1 MGNRLFQEA
10 REFVQNVLHSES
22 HTNNQETNALH
33 SENNVNSSNTN
44 HLHSENTNSEETV
57 EIAKNA
63 LSSAFANSTEAEKVQ
78 LRELQE
84 QLENH
89 LK

>member
-10 REFVQNVLHSES
+10 REFVEH
-22 HTNNQETNALH
+22 ALH
-33 SENNVNSSNTN
+33 SGRDEDY
-44 HLHSENTNSEETV
+44 EKTV
-57 EIAKNA
+57 DVAKNA
-63 LSSAFANSTEAEKVQ
+63 LLSAFANSTDAEKVQ

-84 QLENH
+84 KLENH

>member
-10 REFVQNVLHSES
+10 REFVENVLHSGRDEDYEK
-22 HTNNQETNALH
+22 TV
-33 SENNVNSSNTN
+33 NV
-44 HLHSENTNSEETV
+44 
-57 EIAKNA
+57 AKNA
-63 LSSAFANSTEAEKVQ
+63 LSSAFANSTDAEKVQ

-84 QLENH
+84 KLENH

>member
-10 REFVQNVLHSES
+10 REFVENVLNSGRDEDYDK
-22 HTNNQETNALH
+22 TV
-33 SENNVNSSNTN
+33 NV
-44 HLHSENTNSEETV
+44 
-57 EIAKNA
+57 AKNA
-63 LSSAFANSTEAEKVQ
+63 LSSAFANSTDAEKLQ

-84 QLENH
+84 KLENH

>member
-10 REFVQNVLHSES
+10 REFVENVL
-22 HTNNQETNALH
+22 
-33 SENNVNSSNTN
+33 NSGRD
-44 HLHSENTNSEETV
+44 EDYDKTV
-57 EIAKNA
+57 DVAKNA
-63 LSSAFANSTEAEKVQ
+63 LSSAFANSTDAEKVQ

-84 QLENH
+84 KLENH

>member
-10 REFVQNVLHSES
+10 REFVENVL
-22 HTNNQETNALH
+22 
-33 SENNVNSSNTN
+33 SSGR
-44 HLHSENTNSEETV
+44 EEDHGKTV
-57 EIAKNA
+57 DIAKNA
-63 LSSAFANSTEAEKVQ
+63 LSSAFANSTDAEKLQ

-84 QLENH
+84 KLENH

>member
-10 REFVQNVLHSES
+10 REFVENVLHSERGEDYEKS
-22 HTNNQETNALH
+22 
-33 SENNVNSSNTN
+33 VNT
-44 HLHSENTNSEETV
+44 
-57 EIAKNA
+57 AKNA
-63 LSSAFANSTEAEKVQ
+63 IISAFANSTDAEKIQ

-84 QLENH
+84 QLENY

>member
-10 REFVQNVLHSES
+10 REFVENVLNSGRDEDYDK
-22 HTNNQETNALH
+22 TV
-33 SENNVNSSNTN
+33 NV
-44 HLHSENTNSEETV
+44 
-57 EIAKNA
+57 AKNA
-63 LSSAFANSTEAEKVQ
+63 LSSAFANSTDAEKVQ

-84 QLENH
+84 KLENH

>member
-10 REFVQNVLHSES
+10 REFVENVLNSGSDEDYDK
-22 HTNNQETNALH
+22 TV
-33 SENNVNSSNTN
+33 NV
-44 HLHSENTNSEETV
+44 
-57 EIAKNA
+57 AKNA
-63 LSSAFANSTEAEKVQ
+63 LSSAFANSTDAEKVQ

-84 QLENH
+84 KLENH

>member
-10 REFVQNVLHSES
+10 REFVENVL
-22 HTNNQETNALH
+22 
-33 SENNVNSSNTN
+33 NSGRDED
-44 HLHSENTNSEETV
+44 HDKTV
-57 EIAKNA
+57 DVAKNA
-63 LSSAFANSTEAEKVQ
+63 LSSAFANSTDAEKLQ

-84 QLENH
+84 KLENH

>member
-1 MGNRLFQEA
+1 MANRLFQEA
-10 REFVQNVLHSES
+10 REFVEHVMYSERNEDYEKS
-22 HTNNQETNALH
+22 
-33 SENNVNSSNTN
+33 VD
-44 HLHSENTNSEETV
+44 
-57 EIAKNA
+57 IAKNA

-84 QLENH
+84 KLENH

>member
-10 REFVQNVLHSES
+10 REFVEHAL
-22 HTNNQETNALH
+22 HTNHNEDHKAMAT
-33 SENNVNSSNTN
+33 
-44 HLHSENTNSEETV
+44 
-57 EIAKNA
+57 AKNA
-63 LSSAFANSTEAEKVQ
+63 LVSAFANSTDAEKVQ

-84 QLENH
+84 QLENR

>member
-10 REFVQNVLHSES
+10 REFVENVL
-22 HTNNQETNALH
+22 
-33 SENNVNSSNTN
+33 SSGR
-44 HLHSENTNSEETV
+44 EEDYSKTV
-57 EIAKNA
+57 DIAKNA
-63 LSSAFANSTEAEKVQ
+63 LSSAFANSTDAEKLQ

-84 QLENH
+84 KLENH

>member
-10 REFVQNVLHSES
+10 REFVENVLHSGSDEDYDK
-22 HTNNQETNALH
+22 TV
-33 SENNVNSSNTN
+33 NV
-44 HLHSENTNSEETV
+44 
-57 EIAKNA
+57 AKNA
-63 LSSAFANSTEAEKVQ
+63 LSSAFANSTDAEKVQ

-84 QLENH
+84 KLENH